1 MAQPLVTSSH
11 AILPWAIGQGYE
23 KYFLRLDRNEVDL
36 RWFAFEVDANFRAR
50 ARSGKVRQR
59 SFVGRACAPVTI
71 GCLAGVGAKAVGNGG
86 RAVSVAIDN
95 DAEAKVDNMAKGGVE
110 FPLAPS
116 VSEFL

>member
-1 MAQPLVTSSH
+1 MHIFGREPDQAKCDSDL
-11 AILPWAIGQGYE
+11 
-23 KYFLRLDRNEVDL
+23 FLGIRESD
-36 RWFAFEVDANFRAR
+36 
-50 ARSGKVRQR
+50 
-59 SFVGRACAPVTI
+59 GRAGAPVTI

-86 RAVSVAIDN
+86 WAVSVAIDN

>member
-1 MAQPLVTSSH
+1 MQIFGREPDQAKCYS
-11 AILPWAIGQGYE
+11 
-23 KYFLRLDRNEVDL
+23 DL
-36 RWFAFEVDANFRAR
+36 LLGIREGDGGA
-50 ARSGKVRQR
+50 G
-59 SFVGRACAPVTI
+59 APVTI

>member
-1 MAQPLVTSSH
+1 MHIFGREPDQA
-11 AILPWAIGQGYE
+11 
-23 KYFLRLDRNEVDL
+23 KCDNDL
-36 RWFAFEVDANFRAR
+36 LLGIREGDGGA
-50 ARSGKVRQR
+50 G
-59 SFVGRACAPVTI
+59 APVTI

-110 FPLAPS
+110 FPLATS